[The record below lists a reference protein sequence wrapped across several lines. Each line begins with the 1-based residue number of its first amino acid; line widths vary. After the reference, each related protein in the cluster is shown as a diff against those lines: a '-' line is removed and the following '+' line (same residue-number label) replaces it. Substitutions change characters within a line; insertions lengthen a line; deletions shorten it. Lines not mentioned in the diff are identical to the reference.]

1 MKVSEF
7 RILIREEVR
16 KVISEASSVNS
27 LNFDKFKLLFKLIQK
42 DFEDELAQK
51 KFIRELINLA
61 KQAGIKNYNDD
72 AAYDFLDTIQD
83 DDMTVT
89 DAIKT
94 FKKILNSEYTD
105 LKKKPGPK
113 DVEFYDKNNKPLNI
127 KLYYSDTIL
136 FSRVKK
142 LQDMDH
148 DKDKAILIV
157 NNITPDDIIKQFL
170 DLGVVKKLNNK
181 YILANKYTNY
191 KLTDLAKML
200 KNVTISN
207 K

>member
-16 KVISEASSVNS
+16 KVILEVSSVNS

-72 AAYDFLDTIQD
+72 AAYDFLDAIQD

-89 DAIKT
+89 DAIKA
-94 FKKILNSEYTD
+94 FKKILNSEHTD
-105 LKKKPGPK
+105 VKKKPGPK

-157 NNITPDDIIKQFL
+157 NNVTPDDIIKQFL